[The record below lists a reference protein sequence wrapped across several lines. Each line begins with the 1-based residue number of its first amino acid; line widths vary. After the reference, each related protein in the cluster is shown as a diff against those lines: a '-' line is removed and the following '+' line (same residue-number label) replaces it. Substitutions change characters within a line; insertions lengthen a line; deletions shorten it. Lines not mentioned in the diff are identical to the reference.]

1 MMANLIDTIY
11 ALWLREIKRY
21 LKSKSRIV
29 GSGGQPLIWLALF
42 GVGFGSLFTLTG
54 GVSYMTFMA
63 PGIMGMTLLF
73 TSVYAGISVIWD
85 RQFGFLKEI
94 LVAPVSR
101 VGIVLGKIAGS
112 STIAVLN
119 TLVILVIMVVFGVLP
134 LSSFS
139 FFSVLAMLI
148 FMLLISFIFVS
159 IGLLVAAVINNM
171 ESYGLIVNFL
181 NMPLFFLSGAVFPIT
196 SATPLWMRAIS
207 AVDPLRYGVDGMRAA
222 LLGIGANSIYLDMGI
237 MLVLTAA
244 FVIVA
249 DWAFKRMQAK

>member
-1 MMANLIDTIY
+1 MMANLVDTIY

-42 GVGFGSLFTLTG
+42 GVGFGSLFKLTG
-54 GVSYMTFMA
+54 GVSYITFMA

-139 FFSVLAMLI
+139 VFSLPVLLV
-148 FMLLISFIFVS
+148 FMVLISFVFVS
-159 IGLLVAAVINNM
+159 IGLLVAAIINNM

-196 SATPLWMRAIS
+196 SSTPLWMQAIS
-207 AVDPLRYGVDGMRAA
+207 AIDPLRYGVDGMRGA
-222 LLGIGANSIYLDMGI
+222 LLGIGGNPIYLDMAI
-237 MLVLTAA
+237 MLVVAVA
-244 FVIVA
+244 FILVA